1 MIKTRKIK
9 LLVKGDSQERR
20 EGKRIVIDTIK
31 ECVKLSNEII
41 RVSLPNQFDLY
52 EMTHGENKL
61 SMKDARDKILEK
73 FSANS
78 LEMVP
83 YDYSKN
89 RNEIPSM
96 IRTSLSKNIYSTMKN
111 NLYDMIRGEM
121 SIPSYTNTAP
131 IPMNLTT
138 ISSRGGA
145 GAIFK
150 LDEKGYYYFKFPKKQ
165 GTKTN
170 EVYLSL
176 FFGRDQSNN
185 RVIMERI
192 IAGEYKLSDS
202 SIQLKDNELY
212 LLLTYNQPEKEV
224 KDSNKVM
231 GIDMGIN
238 RPVSIH
244 ILDEKFQPYQINLGD
259 KIHHE
264 RTKFRKTRQKLQSS
278 LKYSKGGHGRKKKT
292 IALEKFKEKEKNWAR
307 RMNHTIAKSVIDVAV
322 KNNVGIIKMEDL
334 SGITKNTNN
343 AFLKSWAYYQL
354 QTDIQYKAKV
364 EGITIEWVQPKNTS
378 ITCPT
383 CGNIDKENRSS
394 KDVTKFSCVS
404 LDCKD
409 YNKKKDADVVAA
421 ENISKSVGYSVKPK
435 SKKGRMMKITT
446 VETNVLSH

>member
-61 SMKDARDKILEK
+61 SMKDAREKILEK
-73 FSANS
+73 FSSNS

-83 YDYSKN
+83 YNYSKN
-89 RNEIPSM
+89 RDEIPSM
-96 IRTSLSKNIYSTMKN
+96 IRASLAKNIYSTVKN

-121 SIPSYTNTAP
+121 SIPSYTNAAP
-131 IPMNLTT
+131 IPMNFT
-138 ISSRGGA
+138 SVAAKRGVGSV
-145 GAIFK
+145 FMM
-150 LDEKGYYYFKFPKKQ
+150 DEEGYYYFKFPKKR
-165 GTKTN
+165 GSKTN

-176 FFGRDQSNN
+176 FFGKDRSNN
-185 RVIMERI
+185 RVILERI

-244 ILDEKFQPYQINLGD
+244 ILGEKHQPYQINLGD
-259 KIHHE
+259 KIHYE
-264 RTKFRKTRQKLQSS
+264 RTKLRKMRQRLQSS

-292 IALEKFKEKEKNWAR
+292 SALENLKEREKNWAR
-307 RMNHTIAKSVIDVAV
+307 TMNHTIAKSVIDVAV

-334 SGITKNTNN
+334 SGINKNTNN
-343 AFLKSWAYYQL
+343 VFLKSWSYYQL

-383 CGNIDKENRSS
+383 CGNVDKENRSS
-394 KDVTKFSCVS
+394 EDVTKFSCVS

-435 SKKGRMMKITT
+435 SKEGRMMKITT